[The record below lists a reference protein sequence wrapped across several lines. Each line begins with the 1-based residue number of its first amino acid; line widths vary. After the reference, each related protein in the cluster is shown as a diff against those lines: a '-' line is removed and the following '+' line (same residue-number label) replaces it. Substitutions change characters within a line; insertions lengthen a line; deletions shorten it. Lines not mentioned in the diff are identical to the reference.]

1 MNKEYIQSL
10 LEKYFDGLTSLQEEQ
25 LLREYFQSDAVDA
38 DLKVYQPMFQY
49 FAILSPCLACE
60 ENLEPI
66 GIEGARQSLAPTRKL
81 ASAFWWAAACIT
93 LCIGSY
99 FLFSTQKALPKTSIA
114 YIDGKKYTNIKLIQ
128 AQALKAL
135 ENMSEDEDD
144 IYSAQVEALEIF
156 ITDN

>member
-10 LEKYFDGLTSLQEEQ
+10 LENYFEGLTSLQEEQ

-49 FAILSPCLACE
+49 FAILSPSKK
-60 ENLEPI
+60 
-66 GIEGARQSLAPTRKL
+66 R
-81 ASAFWWAAACIT
+81 ASIKGRGLWWAAACIT

-114 YIDGKKYTNIKLIQ
+114 YINGKKYTNIKLIQ